1 MNILLIDTTTAD
13 LTVAIISDKVYDF
26 SQRECGTHHSEKLCD
41 RVQQALSQRQLA
53 FADLDAYAC
62 CVGPGSFTGIRIG
75 VSTVKGYAF
84 ACPKPLISFTSLQ
97 AIAFS
102 RNMGCKGKG
111 AVDAG
116 NGRYFADYANG
127 VEPCLVG
134 YDDARATDCVADTA
148 SQYLDGAAEV
158 VKQKFLRRQF
168 ETQLQPLYIRRSQA
182 EENYDK
188 SGAK

>member
-1 MNILLIDTTTAD
+1 
-13 LTVAIISDKVYDF
+13 
-26 SQRECGTHHSEKLCD
+26 
-41 RVQQALSQRQLA
+41 
-53 FADLDAYAC
+53 
-62 CVGPGSFTGIRIG
+62 
-75 VSTVKGYAF
+75 
-84 ACPKPLISFTSLQ
+84 
-97 AIAFS
+97 
-102 RNMGCKGKG
+102 MGCKGKG

-168 ETQLQPLYIRRSQA
+168 DVQLQPLYIRRSQA
-182 EENYDK
+182 EENYEK

>member
-75 VSTVKGYAF
+75 VSNRKGVRICLPQTAYFLHF
-84 ACPKPLISFTSLQ
+84 AASHCLFAQYGVQGQGRGGRRQRKVFCRLRQ
-97 AIAFS
+97 
-102 RNMGCKGKG
+102 RGG
-111 AVDAG
+111 ALS
-116 NGRYFADYANG
+116 
-127 VEPCLVG
+127 CG

-168 ETQLQPLYIRRSQA
+168 DVQLQPLYIRRSQA
-182 EENYDK
+182 EENYEK